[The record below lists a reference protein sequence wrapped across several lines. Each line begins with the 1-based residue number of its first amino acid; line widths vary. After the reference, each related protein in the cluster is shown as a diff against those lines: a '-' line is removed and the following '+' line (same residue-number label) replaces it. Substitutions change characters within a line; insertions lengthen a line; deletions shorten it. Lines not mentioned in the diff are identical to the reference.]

1 MANSIRIGAVLSTGG
16 VRGVFAHTGFLQVLA
31 SLEVELAAIGGCS
44 AGSFVGGIYAS
55 GTPLQQ
61 WVETLHGMRPE
72 DFWQP
77 GSWGDAIWGLLATRG
92 HGFVGLSETAAAMSF
107 CRRQLAVE
115 RFEQCRI
122 PFHALA
128 TSLTTGRKAFFSSGE
143 LAPRI
148 TASSSIPLLYRPVE
162 IEGEFYC
169 DGGVIDLGPND
180 SICCQHQLDVL
191 LVHHVAARNR
201 GFPAAQGTG
210 SSSWPVVE
218 ILETL
223 LFRTR
228 PWYLADEPITFRN
241 CPCGC
246 RALIVVLEPELPEL
260 PWPQTEHGVAI
271 QALAMEQASE
281 LLSPYITALLEDPGS
296 LQHLVLPL
304 GVRRMDS
311 HR

>member
-1 MANSIRIGAVLSTGG
+1 MTNLTRIGAVLSTGG
-16 VRGVFAHTGFLQVLA
+16 VRGVFAHTGFLQVLE
-31 SLEVELAAIGGCS
+31 SMEIELAAIAGCS

-55 GTPLQQ
+55 GTPLQH
-61 WVETLHGMRPE
+61 WVETLRDMKPE
-72 DFWQP
+72 NFWQP
-77 GSWGDAIWGLLATRG
+77 GSWGDAIWNLLATRG
-92 HGFVGLSETAAAMSF
+92 HAFVGLSETAAALSF
-107 CRRQLAVE
+107 CREQLAVE

-128 TSLTTGRKAFFSSGE
+128 TSLTTGQKRFFSRGE

-180 SICCQHQLDVL
+180 SICCRHDLDVL
-191 LVHHVAARNR
+191 LVHHVAARNH
-201 GFPAAQGTG
+201 GFPAVEKTG
-210 SSSWPVVE
+210 PNSWPVVE

-228 PWYLADEPITFRN
+228 PWYLADEPIAFRN

-260 PWPQTEHGVAI
+260 PWPQTEHGTDI
-271 QALAMEQASE
+271 QSLARARANE
-281 LLSPYITALLEDPGS
+281 LLSPYITALRENPGS
-296 LQHLVLPL
+296 LRPLVLPL
-304 GVRRMDS
+304 GEGSRHS
-311 HR
+311 HP